1 MPGSCA
7 IALDRYLRGQDKAL
21 SVVGVPTEDQEEK
34 RALIRYHRQIMADR
48 GRCEARGK
56 GLAVCSRH
64 RSPWPMVAGC
74 TAWLEV
80 QSDPRLKDWMKE
92 QLIGWRNKI
101 LSTG

>member
-21 SVVGVPTEDQEEK
+21 SVVGVPTEDQEQK

-64 RSPWPMVAGC
+64 RSPWPMVATLQGVARSPERSSAQGLDKG
-74 TAWLEV
+74 TA
-80 QSDPRLKDWMKE
+80 DWVAKQNIE
-92 QLIGWRNKI
+92 H
-101 LSTG
+101 